1 MKTNK
6 LIAGI
11 LFATA
16 ATASGVACA
25 ADTNFYLGFSAGQ
38 ARTNFDPAPAFSAGI
53 PVTYDNSDSAWKVFA
68 GYQFNQNFAIEGNY
82 AKLGTYIANAGAPGI
97 TDVNVNAWGA
107 SLVGTLPL
115 GKDVGL
121 FAKGGMAYTR
131 ESRGT
136 CSGICQTNTLF
147 SANNVWSPTVGV
159 GLKYDFHPNW
169 NVRGEVERY
178 TKIGSSDNTF
188 GGTLNLYSVGLA
200 YKF

>member
-1 MKTNK
+1 MLKK
-6 LIAGI
+6 LLLPTLA
-11 LFATA
+11 LAAVATA
-16 ATASGVACA
+16 APAMA

-38 ARTNFDPAPAFSAGI
+38 ARPNFDPAPAFSAGI
-53 PVTYDNSDSAWKVFA
+53 PVTYTSSDTAWKVFA

-97 TDVNVNAWGA
+97 TDININAWGA

-121 FAKGGMAYTR
+121 FAKGGRAYTR

-136 CSGICQTNTLF
+136 CSNLCATNTLF

-159 GLKYDFHPNW
+159 GLRYDFHPNW

-188 GGTLNLYSVGLA
+188 GGTLNLYTLGLA